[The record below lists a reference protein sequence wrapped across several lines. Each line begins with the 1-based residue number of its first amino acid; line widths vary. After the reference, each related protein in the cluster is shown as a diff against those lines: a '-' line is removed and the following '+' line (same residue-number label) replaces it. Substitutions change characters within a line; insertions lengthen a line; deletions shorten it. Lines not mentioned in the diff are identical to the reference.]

1 MHLNIN
7 GIIKA
12 VNNVSSKNL
21 IFLISQP
28 RAGSTMLQLILSAY
42 PDIATTSEP
51 WIALHPF
58 FALKEHGIDARY
70 NAILAREALKEFLT
84 QSGSDETFY
93 KEQVSHFLNT
103 FYQKA
108 MKHQGKKYFLDKTPR
123 YYLIIDELME
133 TFSDARF
140 IFLVR
145 HPLAVL
151 NSIMK
156 TWVKDDY
163 KRLGLFKDDLLL
175 APRLIVDACKRYS
188 DRSYVLKYEDFVS
201 NPENVLGK
209 ICDYIGV
216 DYSDDMLDY
225 GKRRPDWKFGDP
237 VGIHKSSRPSAD
249 SLRSWEKGFES
260 EQLNLLLYSYLEDLG
275 EGLIETM
282 GYDYK
287 DIISNI
293 PRSLDKKT
301 GDLISWADTMKYDHL
316 EYERDLLR
324 KERDAI
330 LNSLSWKI
338 TAPLRRFFRFIKGL

>member
-1 MHLNIN
+1 MHNVEANLNN
-7 GIIKA
+7 SDG
-12 VNNVSSKNL
+12 NNL

-28 RAGSTMLQLILSAY
+28 RSGSTMLQLILSGH

-70 NAILAREALKEFLT
+70 NARLAREALKEFLT
-84 QSGSDETFY
+84 QNRLDETFY
-93 KEQVSHFLNT
+93 NEQVSHFLNA

-133 TFSDARF
+133 TFSDASF

-145 HPLAVL
+145 HPVAVL

-163 KRLGLFKDDLLL
+163 KVLGLFKDDLLL

-188 DRSYVLKYEDFVS
+188 DRSYVLKYEDIVS
-201 NPENVLGK
+201 NPENVLSK
-209 ICDYIGV
+209 ICDYLGV
-216 DYSDDMLDY
+216 DYSNDMLDY
-225 GKRRPDWKFGDP
+225 GKLRPDWKFGDH
-237 VGIHKSSRPSAD
+237 VGIHKSSRPSSD

-275 EGLIETM
+275 EDLIEIM

-287 DIISNI
+287 DIISKI
-293 PRSLDKKT
+293 QRFLDIKT
-301 GDLISWADTMKYDHL
+301 CDLISWADTMKYDHL
-316 EYERDLLR
+316 KRERDLLR
-324 KERDAI
+324 KERDAM

-338 TAPLRRFFRFIKGL
+338 TALLRRFFRFRS